1 MEKVIER
8 SARKKRYEP
17 PTLIRHGDLVE
28 VTRSFGNMGSNDS
41 AGVGTN
47 HKTA

>member
-1 MEKVIER
+1 MEEKNEQT
-8 SARKKRYEP
+8 SKKKQYETP
-17 PTLIRHGDLVE
+17 KLVRHGDLVE
-28 VTRSFGNMGSNDS
+28 VTRSFGNMGNIDS